1 MILSTCEFIANKKI
15 IENLGIARGSTVRA
29 RNAMRDLMAGL
40 KSVVGGEIEEY
51 TKLQAYA
58 REQAVERMIEA
69 AKNLGADA
77 VINVRMTTSVVMQ
90 GACEILAYGTAVKIS

>member
-58 REQAVERMIEA
+58 REQAVERMIED